1 MLPVPPRST
10 RTAPLFP
17 YTPLFR
23 SRAFAAMARDAG
35 LVVKFQVGEPWW
47 WLMGDGRICLY
58 DAAAQAAFGAALA
71 SIADVRGVLA
81 EAQKDLLDRAGA
93 VLAAS
98 TAALT
103 SAVRGEDPGAI
114 TLLLFYLPRAE

>member
-1 MLPVPPRST
+1 
-10 RTAPLFP
+10 
-17 YTPLFR
+17 
-23 SRAFAAMARDAG
+23 
-35 LVVKFQVGEPWW
+35 
-47 WLMGDGRICLY
+47 MGDGRICLY

-81 EAQKDLLDRAGA
+81 EAQKDLLDRGGE

-103 SAVRGEDPGAI
+103 AAVRDEAPGES
-114 TLLLFYLPRAE
+114 THLLVYLPTVLDPKAPEAKRATVDRKRTRLDCRPSCATRMTSSARQNKIHTRQT